1 MIDFLEAWFL
11 GTESG
16 LATSSIVP
24 VEQVVNA
31 THTSAL
37 SVIILPKIVT
47 SSYVQLSHF
56 YPKLYYNA
64 QLFPVQICPVL
75 LTHEVKDH

>member
-1 MIDFLEAWFL
+1 MIYFLEAWFL

-16 LATSSIVP
+16 LAISSVVP
-24 VEQVVNA
+24 VEPLAKA

-37 SVIILPKIVT
+37 SVIILPKMTT

-56 YPKLYYNA
+56 YPKLYDNA
-64 QLFPVQICPVL
+64 QLVPVQICPVL
-75 LTHEVKDH
+75 LTHELKDH